1 MLAGLDPLV
10 ILCMPRDGT
19 QDDLLH
25 QLPRHRGQAD
35 GPVVPRILLPAL
47 LEDGCHICY
56 PPVNWDFPSSPGLL
70 VNDGKQL
77 GEHICQFL
85 QYSQVDLI
93 RPHRLPGTTPEQASN
108 PGKLTRHLREGC
120 LAYPNENQQLLA
132 LYWGLACAYR
142 ATVQYSQ
149 RTVVE
154 IETQTTTTVIAPA
167 VKKKQWTRRSTGPYH
182 RLVREEEE
190 EEGFDQ
196 EAGPFTK
203 KLEEGVAQKSN
214 LTLNVSRDGA
224 STTSLGNLFQCLT
237 TLTVKDFF
245 LKASLNLPS
254 LSLKPLFLVLSQ
266 QALLKILEGCYKVS
280 PQPSLLQAEQPQLSQ
295 PVLVGEVLQPSDHLH
310 GPPLDSL
317 QQLHVLLVLRAPE
330 LDAVLQ
336 VRSHQSGVEWQNHL
350 PRPAGHAS
358 FDAAQDTVGL
368 LGCER
373 TLLAHVQLFIHQYP
387 SLYWN
392 RGLPQP
398 RCRTLHLALLNL
410 MRFTQAHFSS
420 LPRSL
425 WMTSRPSGVSTAPLS
440 LVSSANLLRVHSI
453 SLSMSLMKILN
464 STGPTVD
471 RYPLDATIQPIPY
484 PLNSPPIKS
493 ISLQFREKDVAGD
506 RFSSSWALAFL
517 TPSLHN
523 RAVSLYSSQVTR
535 PCLCS
540 SLLLFSLTSIH
551 AGLFPSLPDFLH
563 LGIKSSCALWKASL
577 KICQLCSTPLSLR
590 TVSQGVPLTNS
601 LKSWKFAFLKFRVL
615 TILFACPIS
624 LRTANSTNA

>member
-1 MLAGLDPLV
+1 M
-10 ILCMPRDGT
+10 
-19 QDDLLH
+19 
-25 QLPRHRGQAD
+25 QLPLDLRADMLQLLLSREAAASHSQRH
-35 GPVVPRILLPAL
+35 
-47 LEDGCHICY
+47 
-56 PPVNWDFPSSPGLL
+56 PSSC
-70 VNDGKQL
+70 
-77 GEHICQFL
+77 CQ
-85 QYSQVDLI
+85 
-93 RPHRLPGTTPEQASN
+93 RG
-108 PGKLTRHLREGC
+108 
-120 LAYPNENQQLLA
+120 
-132 LYWGLACAYR
+132 
-142 ATVQYSQ
+142 
-149 RTVVE
+149 
-154 IETQTTTTVIAPA
+154 
-167 VKKKQWTRRSTGPYH
+167 
-182 RLVREEEE
+182 
-190 EEGFDQ
+190 DQ
-196 EAGPFTK
+196 
-203 KLEEGVAQKSN
+203 VAQKSN

-295 PVLVGEVLQPSDHLH
+295 PVLVGEVLQPSDHFH

-464 STGPTVD
+464 STGPST
-471 RYPLDATIQPIPY
+471 DA
-484 PLNSPPIKS
+484 
-493 ISLQFREKDVAGD
+493 
-506 RFSSSWALAFL
+506 
-517 TPSLHN
+517 
-523 RAVSLYSSQVTR
+523 
-535 PCLCS
+535 
-540 SLLLFSLTSIH
+540 
-551 AGLFPSLPDFLH
+551 
-563 LGIKSSCALWKASL
+563 
-577 KICQLCSTPLSLR
+577 
-590 TVSQGVPLTNS
+590 
-601 LKSWKFAFLKFRVL
+601 
-615 TILFACPIS
+615 
-624 LRTANSTNA
+624 